1 MSLQQ
6 KLRRY
11 RKKPPVGWDELEP
24 KLEEF
29 DTKMREAE
37 AEPHEGKRKTEALWP
52 IFRIHHQRSRYIFD
66 LFWKEEKISRE
77 LYQFCL
83 DAKIVDSQLMAKW
96 KKPGYE
102 NLCCLPCVQS
112 RDTNFGTNCIC
123 RVPKSKLEA
132 DRMDLEGIVED
143 ATIESTGRSLSVFV
157 LDCASE
163 MFEMCDDKTYVEKA
177 LIKIRDHLNAIALS
191 AQISDYV
198 SVVFMNTPFC
208 QAADNQIIVYSPM
221 ENVSADLVLQ
231 INELL
236 DGDFVENFT
245 KEYGKDFGNSD
256 IKEVF
261 YKCRKLFGD
270 HQKCEKRVYIYSR
283 NYEALKEEE
292 GMNLL
297 SKHMKN
303 NEEHMSI
310 VVTLI
315 GFPLGKRPSR
325 YWQIIDPGY
334 EYRLCDIDPTVLN
347 LDGIRRANCRV
358 PFNLGPGLEIAVG
371 VFNLIREKKKPNAIN
386 LDAATNE
393 PAERGRQFVRR
404 TEDTEMAE
412 EVLEG
417 ENEPKMFKTE
427 IGGRELVLS
436 STEMQSLSRLES
448 PGIHLIGFKK
458 MSCLKPSH
466 RMGASHFIYPL
477 EEMIT
482 GSKNLYTAL
491 LQKCAQKEV
500 FALVRV
506 TFRVGST
513 PKVCALIPQ
522 LIDSENKPHV
532 YEGFHCI
539 ELPVYQSKRSMEIP
553 YQSTT
558 RRLGEMQV
566 EPRSAIK
573 SLVEKLTANYQP
585 DLYLNPV
592 IQSHYA
598 MVECLALKYDQDE
611 CLEKAKLKSVCIPYY
626 EDPEWHAIVRD
637 ELAELANELHLSDQD
652 KKTMGRNKRQG
663 EIYAKGTRNDT
674 KRPRKK

>member
-11 RKKPPVGWDELEP
+11 RKKPPVGWDELES
-24 KLEEF
+24 KLEDF

-66 LFWKEEKISRE
+66 MFWKEEKISRE

-102 NLCCLPCVQS
+102 NLCCLRCVQS

-132 DRMDLEGIVED
+132 MEVEGIVED
-143 ATIESTGRSLSVFV
+143 ATIESTGRSMNVFV
-157 LDCASE
+157 LDCAQE
-163 MFEMCDDKTYVEKA
+163 MFEMCEEKTYVEKA
-177 LIKIRDHLNAIALS
+177 LIKIRDHLNAIALA
-191 AQISDYV
+191 AQINDYV
-198 SVVFMNTPFC
+198 AVVFMNTPFC
-208 QAADNQIIVYSPM
+208 EAADNQIIEYSPM
-221 ENVSADLVLQ
+221 ENVTADLILR

-236 DGDFVENFT
+236 DGDFVENFH
-245 KEYGKDFGNSD
+245 KEYGQNYGNSD

-261 YKCRKLFGD
+261 YKCRKLFGS
-270 HQKCEKRVYIYSR
+270 HLKCEKRVYIYSR
-283 NYEALKEEE
+283 NYDPLQQED

-303 NEEHMSI
+303 NEEQMSI

-315 GFPLGKRPSR
+315 GFPLGKRPVR
-325 YWQIIDPGY
+325 YWQTIDPGY
-334 EYRLCDIDPTVLN
+334 EFRLCDADPTVLN
-347 LDGIRRANCRV
+347 LDGIRRANCRI
-358 PFNLGPGLEIAVG
+358 PFNLGSGLEIAVG
-371 VFNLIREKKKPNAIN
+371 VFSLIREKKKPNAVK

-393 PAERGRQFVRR
+393 LTERGRQFVRR
-404 TEDTEMAE
+404 AEETETGE

-417 ENEPKMFKTE
+417 ANEPRMLKTT
-427 IGGRELVLS
+427 IGGRDLILS
-436 STEMQSLSRLES
+436 SSEVQSLNRLEA

-466 RMGASHFIYPL
+466 RMGPSHFIYPL
-477 EEMIT
+477 EELIT
-482 GSKNLYTAL
+482 GSKNLYKAM
-491 LQKCAQKEV
+491 LQSCAKKEV

-506 TFRVGST
+506 TFRSGST

-522 LIDSENKPHV
+522 LIDNENKPHM

-553 YQSTT
+553 FQSTT
-558 RRLGEMQV
+558 RRLGEMEV
-566 EPRSAIK
+566 EPRPAIK
-573 SLVEKLTANYQP
+573 SLVQKLTANYQP

-611 CLEKAKLKSVCIPYY
+611 CLEKAKAKSVCKPYY
-626 EDPEWHAIVRD
+626 EDPDWHAIVRD
-637 ELAELANELHLSDQD
+637 ELEELVNELHLSEQD

-663 EIYAKGTRNDT
+663 EIYAKGTRNET